1 MIEEKYK
8 VAAEYVE
15 TGVEGI
21 KRTGIKVLAM
31 KDGYVKTLMPLEG
44 NVNHVGIMYAGSLF
58 TIGECM
64 GGAIYGVAF
73 DVKRFY
79 PIVKEVTIKFRRPV
93 VTDVTLELEM
103 SEKEA
108 EGIQQEAEE
117 KGKADYTLDLELKDT
132 NGETVCA
139 VNGIWQSRPVQ
150 PGSTNSE
157 GSGGYGKPVSR
168 RPASVRSTR
177 GSRYV
182 PRKGVQWIRCCPG
195 SPSPICLGS
204 VSSLPLQ
211 SRPAQISEGTQDSTE
226 RQHASET

>member
-8 VAAEYVE
+8 VTAEYVE

-73 DVKRFY
+73 DVQRFY
-79 PIVKEVTIKFRRPV
+79 PIVKEVTIKFRRPA

-103 SEKEA
+103 SQQEA
-108 EGIQQEAEE
+108 EAIQQEAEE
-117 KGKADYTLDLELKDT
+117 KGKADFALDLELKDT
-132 NGETVCA
+132 NGERVCE
-139 VNGIWQSRPVQ
+139 VNGIWQIRKIP
-150 PGSTNSE
+150 E
-157 GSGGYGKPVSR
+157 GMDTPF
-168 RPASVRSTR
+168 PT
-177 GSRYV
+177 
-182 PRKGVQWIRCCPG
+182 P
-195 SPSPICLGS
+195 
-204 VSSLPLQ
+204 
-211 SRPAQISEGTQDSTE
+211 
-226 RQHASET
+226 

>member
-1 MIEEKYK
+1 MIEDKYK
-8 VAAEYVE
+8 VTAGYVE

-21 KRTGIKVLAM
+21 QRTGIKVLAM
-31 KDGYVKTLMPLEG
+31 KDRYVKTLMPLAG

-103 SEKEA
+103 SENEA
-108 EGIQQEAEE
+108 EAIQQEAEE
-117 KGKADYTLDLELKDT
+117 KGKADFTLDLELKDT

-139 VNGIWQSRPVQ
+139 VSGIWQIRKIP
-150 PGSTNSE
+150 E
-157 GSGGYGKPVSR
+157 GME
-168 RPASVRSTR
+168 
-177 GSRYV
+177 
-182 PRKGVQWIRCCPG
+182 
-195 SPSPICLGS
+195 SPFPT
-204 VSSLPLQ
+204 P
-211 SRPAQISEGTQDSTE
+211 
-226 RQHASET
+226 